1 MKHNYL
7 ITVLG
12 IQEVDGEKDSI
23 EIITEGDLITKN
35 GHTYISYKEYNDDDP
50 KMYSTNLIKIEDDKK
65 VTVIRKGEIES
76 RLILEE
82 GKRHQCYYKTLAGNL
97 MIGIYTEIININL
110 NEKGGKLN
118 LKYYLDFNNDLVS
131 NNELKIKVKEKV
143 KE

>member
-1 MKHNYL
+1 MEHNYL

-12 IQEVDGEKDSI
+12 IQEVDGEKDSV
-23 EIITEGDLITKN
+23 EVITEGDVVTKN
-35 GHTYISYKEYNDDDP
+35 DHTYISYREYNEDDP
-50 KMYSTNLIKIEDDKK
+50 KIYSTNLIKIEDDKK
-65 VTVIRKGEIES
+65 VTVIRKGEFES

-82 GKRHQCYYKTLAGNL
+82 GKRHQCYYRTPVGNM
-97 MIGIYTEIININL
+97 MIGIYTESVNISL